1 MHLCSLDRKAPV
13 LNTINFQ
20 YNVAAHPK
28 QYTLQTLEEHE
39 EGVSTIAVIP
49 DKRRTVTT
57 SYDKTLRLWDLE
69 TVVVLKKIEALAV
82 SCDGNNSKR

>member
-1 MHLCSLDRKAPV
+1 MHLCSLDRKAP
-13 LNTINFQ
+13 LNTINLQ

-39 EGVSTIAVIP
+39 GVSTIAVIP
-49 DKRRTVTT
+49 DKPRTVTI